1 MISTYTLKC
10 ETGISTNAR
19 SVVART
25 LMLTAMTTQDPSVF
39 PDCVLCATRR
49 GTTRELTMAPG
60 PSGGQ
65 GVEGTAC
72 HNTT

>member
-1 MISTYTLKC
+1 
-10 ETGISTNAR
+10 
-19 SVVART
+19 
-25 LMLTAMTTQDPSVF
+25 MLTAMTTQDPSVF